1 MQSRPESDST
11 RTDRQDRLQ
20 DDKRRPGGEQR
31 QADAGLGRKVAE
43 DSLEGDPE
51 GTFGVDRPLQVQ
63 FLG

>member
-43 DSLEGDPE
+43 DGLEGDPE